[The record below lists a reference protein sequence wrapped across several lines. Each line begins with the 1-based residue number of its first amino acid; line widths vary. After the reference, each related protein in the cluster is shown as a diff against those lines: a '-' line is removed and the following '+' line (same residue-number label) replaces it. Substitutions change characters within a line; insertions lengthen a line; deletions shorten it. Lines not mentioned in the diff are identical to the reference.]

1 MPRFAGDKMQ
11 RKHAAGLDGHGL
23 TRDGMQTRFQL
34 QNDNIVVRYDSHV
47 LKYGQ
52 LLLCVIDNVPVPVQ
66 QDGAERQRFAVLRG
80 LCREFGAGDIGCAA
94 GVRVRGDAP
103 GLNQLVL
110 LVVKLKGKRIRA
122 GFRGIIAQERFDLN
136 RFARRIGK
144 AVGA

>member
-1 MPRFAGDKMQ
+1 MQ
-11 RKHAAGLDGHGL
+11 RKHPAGLDRHGFA
-23 TRDGMQTRFQL
+23 RDGMQTRFQL

-80 LCREFGAGDIGCAA
+80 LCREFGASDIGCAA

-110 LVVKLKGKRIRA
+110 FVVKLKGKRIRA

-136 RFARRIGK
+136 P
-144 AVGA
+144 AV

>member
-1 MPRFAGDKMQ
+1 MQ
-11 RKHAAGLDGHGL
+11 RKHPAGLDRHGFA
-23 TRDGMQTRFQL
+23 RNGMHARLQL
-34 QNDNIVVRYDSHV
+34 QNHNVVIRLHLHILKHGDRLLAIIDRSH
-47 LKYGQ
+47 
-52 LLLCVIDNVPVPVQ
+52 IRIQ
-66 QDGAERQRFAVLRG
+66 QDGAKRQRFAVLRG

-94 GVRVRGDAP
+94 GVRVRGGAP

-110 LVVKLKGKRIRA
+110 FVVKLKGKRIRA